1 MILVIV
7 YFFLKFQFCLIL
19 YIPADTRS
27 PIPVISVHSVG
38 NLQYCGK
45 FNISFLNSLRSTD
58 ISALCER
65 FYLGRPPQ

>member
-1 MILVIV
+1 MFTKAQTLDEEDRM
-7 YFFLKFQFCLIL
+7 